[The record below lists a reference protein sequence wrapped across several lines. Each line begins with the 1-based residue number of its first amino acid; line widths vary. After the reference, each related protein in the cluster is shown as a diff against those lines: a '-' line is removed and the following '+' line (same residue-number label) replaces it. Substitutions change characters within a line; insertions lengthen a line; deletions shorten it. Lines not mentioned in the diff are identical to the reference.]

1 MTKSKKS
8 VRTPSRRVSPTEVS
22 DWSHTSSLHR
32 AFPVAN
38 AHILFHKG
46 GGYSWWV
53 TDRLHKGVAE
63 GRSETLSQ
71 AIVAAEDAAM
81 GLPPMPEVQS

>member
-1 MTKSKKS
+1 MTKARKS
-8 VRTPSRRVSPTEVS
+8 GRTPLRRLSPTEVS
-22 DWSHTSSLHR
+22 HWSHTSSLHR
-32 AFPVAN
+32 IFPVAH
-38 AHILFHKG
+38 AHILSHES

-63 GRSETLSQ
+63 GRTETLSQ